1 MLKMIEQFP
10 DTIFEG
16 LSLGESLVLATDFK
30 NIRNIFV
37 SGMGGSGIGA
47 DFIHSFVKEH
57 IKIPFVVGKSY
68 GLPGW
73 VDESTLLIISSYSGN
88 TEETISA
95 LNSGIQKGAKI
106 LVISSGGEILKIAE
120 NNHIPSIK
128 LPSNW
133 SSPRACLG
141 FSIAA
146 QLTALVKAG
155 FVPQDKITE
164 LENAA
169 KFLKSESEQIKE
181 KSIRLADALSG
192 KMIVSYCEDHIEPVA
207 LRFRQQ
213 INENSKRLCWHHVIP
228 EMNHN
233 ELVGWRQNNSQLA
246 VLLLRNANDY
256 IRNSQRMDLT
266 KDVVSH
272 YSGTVVELYSKGKNL
287 IERSLYLVHLLDFV
301 SVHLANFNGVDP
313 IEVKVIDYLK
323 SELAVVKS

>member
-10 DTIFEG
+10 DTILDG
-16 LSLGESLVLATDFK
+16 LSLGESLVLASDFK
-30 NIRNIFV
+30 NIRNVFV

-47 DFIHSFVKEH
+47 DFIHSFVKED
-57 IKIPFVVGKSY
+57 IKLPFVVGKSY

-88 TEETISA
+88 TEETIAA
-95 LNSGIQKGAKI
+95 LNAGIEKGAQI
-106 LVISSGGEILKIAE
+106 IVISSGGEIIKIAE
-120 NNHIPSIK
+120 KNNLPIIR

-155 FVPQDKITE
+155 FVNQNKIID

-169 KFLKSESEQIKE
+169 QFLKSESDQIKE
-181 KSIRLADALSG
+181 KSKRLADALSG
-192 KMIVSYCEDHIEPVA
+192 KMIVCYCEDLIEPVA

-233 ELVGWRQNNSQLA
+233 ELVGWRQNNHHLA

-256 IRNSQRMDLT
+256 FRNSQRIDLT
-266 KDVVSH
+266 KEVVSV
-272 YSGTVVELYSKGKNL
+272 YSGAVVELYSKGKNL

>member
-1 MLKMIEQFP
+1 MIEQFP
-10 DTIFEG
+10 DTILDG
-16 LSLGESLVLATDFK
+16 INLGKSLDLGIDFK
-30 NIRNIFV
+30 NIRNVFV

-47 DFIHSFVKEH
+47 DFIHSFVKED
-57 IKIPFVVGKSY
+57 IKLPFVVGKSY

-73 VDESTLLIISSYSGN
+73 VDESTFLIISSYSGN

-95 LNSGIQKGAKI
+95 LNTGIQKAAKI
-106 LVISSGGEILKIAE
+106 LVISSGGEIIKIAE
-120 NNHIPSIK
+120 KNHLPCIK
-128 LPSNW
+128 LPANW

-146 QLTALVKAG
+146 QLTALMKAG
-155 FVPQDKITE
+155 LVPQDKITE

-169 KFLKSESEQIKE
+169 QFLKSESIQIKE

-213 INENSKRLCWHHVIP
+213 INENSKRLCWHQVIP

-233 ELVGWRQNNSQLA
+233 ELVGWRQNNPHLA

-256 IRNSQRMDLT
+256 FRNSQRMDLT
-266 KDVVSH
+266 KEVVSL
-272 YSGTVVELYSKGKNL
+272 YSGAVVELYSKGKNL

-301 SVHLANFNGVDP
+301 SVHLAHYNGVDP

-323 SELAVVKS
+323 SELSGIKA